1 MTCTATDASGNTAT
15 CTFAVN
21 VYSFCLKDD
30 SSDQNVVFVNAVT
43 GDYLF
48 CQNGVPLA
56 SGLGTLV
63 VHGCNFQIDH
73 TKGDRKVH
81 IQGDT
86 SVNGATGAGTAYI
99 QKTGGGFVVQITD
112 RKMSDDIC
120 TCAPLPPPP
129 PAPSK

>member
-1 MTCTATDASGNTAT
+1 
-15 CTFAVN
+15 
-21 VYSFCLKDD
+21 LKDD

-43 GDYLF
+43 GAYLF

-56 SGLGTLV
+56 SGTGMLT

-86 SVNGATGAGTAYI
+86 LANSGAGSGTAYI
-99 QKTGGGFVVQITD
+99 QKQGGGFVVQITD
-112 RKMSDDIC
+112 RKMSDDTC
-120 TCAPLPPPP
+120 TCSAAP
-129 PAPSK
+129 PATPSK